1 MPTDRYV
8 VSWPTLWIV
17 PDWVE
22 AHCIQP
28 DGFNRGRGFRYYDW
42 QLWCTVNHYRVK
54 PTAVWRPDNP
64 LRASAFHNRRSLV
77 IAPQKVGKGP
87 WSATGVAAEGAGP
100 VLFGGWAGTDDGY
113 ACSDH
118 GCGCGWE
125 YAYEPGEPMG
135 IRWPTPLI
143 QITATAEDQTDNIYR
158 PLQDMIRL
166 GPLGDMMRV
175 GEGFVRVGTTGR
187 IDVVTSSARARLGN
201 PVTYVPQDE
210 TGIWTTTNGMA
221 DVATTQRRGLAGMG
235 GRAQETTNCFD
246 PSQDSVAQRS
256 FESAAQDVFRF
267 YEPPPA
273 NWSYRNKAERRKI
286 HRFNYAGSPHVD
298 VDAIDAEAA
307 EMAEKDPEQAERF
320 FGNRMVYG
328 AGTWLE
334 GDRWDARSWQELH
347 PGEPLRVVAAGTP
360 VVGGFDGSDT
370 DDTTF
375 IRLQT
380 EDGFQFTPRY
390 GPDRRRAFWNPAEHG
405 GQVPRLEVR
414 AAWDEIVETYQLV
427 RAYNDPRFF
436 ETEIDELAERYGD
449 KVFIRWE
456 TYRLTQMHA
465 AAMRLHTDV
474 VKSGSTFTHDGDE
487 IVKVHIRNARK
498 LPRPGMRYV
507 LGKPS
512 QTQKIDG
519 AVTSILT
526 NEAAGDVTAAG
537 LWPKPR
543 VRRKVT
549 VVTR

>member
-1 MPTDRYV
+1 MAADRYAV
-8 VSWPTLWIV
+8 DFKTLWV
-17 PDWVE
+17 GPSWVE

-42 QLWCTVNHYRVK
+42 QLFCTANHYRVK
-54 PTAVWRPDNP
+54 PTAVWRPENP
-64 LRASAFHNRRSLV
+64 LRAAAFHNRRSVV
-77 IAPQKVGKGP
+77 IGPQKTGKGP
-87 WSATGVAAEGAGP
+87 WSATGCALEGAGP
-100 VLFGGWAGTDDGY
+100 ALFRGWAGDDDGY

-135 IRWPTPLI
+135 MPWPTPLI
-143 QITATAEDQTDNIYR
+143 QITATSESQTDNIYR

-175 GEGFVRVGTTGR
+175 GEGFIRIGTTGR
-187 IDVVTSSARARLGN
+187 IDVVTSNAQSRLGN
-201 PVTYVPQDE
+201 PITYAAQDE
-210 TGIWTTTNGMA
+210 TGIYGESNGMRK
-221 DVATTQRRGLAGMG
+221 VAETQRRGLAGMS
-235 GRAQETTNCFD
+235 GRAQETTNPYD

-256 FESAAQDVFRF
+256 YESTAEDVFKF

-307 EMAEKDPEQAERF
+307 ELAEKDPEQAERF

-334 GDRWDARSWQELH
+334 GEKWDARAKPREV
-347 PGEPLRVVAAGTP
+347 PPGTP
-360 VVGGFDGSDT
+360 IVLGFDGSDT
-370 DDTTF
+370 DDWTVL
-375 IRLQT
+375 RAQT
-380 EDGFQFTPRY
+380 EDGYQFTPAY
-390 GPDRRRAFWNPAEHG
+390 GPDRLPCIWNPAEHG
-405 GQVPRLEVR
+405 GQVPRLEVY
-414 AAWDEIVETYQLV
+414 AAFAEITSIFVVV
-427 RAYNDPRFF
+427 RAYLDPPGWKS
-436 ETEIDELAERYGD
+436 EIDDLAAEHGE
-449 KVFIRWE
+449 KVFLRWE

-465 AAMRLHTDV
+465 AAVRLHTDV
-474 VKSGSTFTHDGDE
+474 VKTDTTFTHDGDPR
-487 IVKVHIRNARK
+487 VATMVRNARK
-498 LPRPGMRYV
+498 LPRPGQRYV

-519 AVTSILT
+519 AVSSIIC

-537 LWPKPR
+537 AWPKPR
-543 VRRKVT
+543 VRRKV
-549 VVTR
+549 VVMR